1 MLKNLGE
8 IAVRVFLASL
18 VIILVNVVGGQF
30 NYHLSMNIFNIGVV
44 AGFGIPGLVAAILLK
59 FFIG

>member
-18 VIILVNVVGGQF
+18 VIILVNIVGVQF
-30 NYHLSMNIFNIGVV
+30 NYHLSMNLFNIGVV